1 MAEFDLG
8 GYKERQPAPGVNRTN
23 FSIRTPPQ
31 GISFG
36 RFGGNTPLFN
46 VTGDYGKST
55 AEVTPGAMGIPQE
68 VIDRFRLQNQ
78 EQKSTSYNVGIRTM
92 FPDGV
97 VPDFMDKVLRPKSV
111 NASFGRSE
119 SEFRD
124 VRGDTFASSDRR
136 RGIGAQGQVLR
147 GMFGNNAPTVTGQ
160 YFEPNRSDRSF
171 SGSVDIPMGRGDVSL
186 YGSRRMNEGRPND
199 TSFGV
204 RGKFSF

>member
-8 GYKERQPAPGVNRTN
+8 GYKERQPAPGVNTTN

-46 VTGDYGKST
+46 VTGDYDRST
-55 AEVTPGAMGIPQE
+55 AEVTPQAMGIPQE
-68 VIDRFRLQNQ
+68 AIEHFRLKNQ
-78 EQKSTSYNVGIRTM
+78 EQKSTSYNVGISAM

-97 VPDFMDKVLRPKSV
+97 VPDFMDRVLRPKSV
-111 NASFGRSE
+111 NARFGRSK

-124 VRGDTFASSDRR
+124 VRGDTVTNSDRR
-136 RGIGAQGQVLR
+136 RGIGGQWQVLR
-147 GMFGNNAPTVTGQ
+147 AMFGDNAPTAGVQ

-186 YGSRRMNEGRPND
+186 YGSRSMNKGRPND